1 MIICPNCHHKELPGA
16 LFCSE
21 CGARLISLDYLTT
34 QSLQKVPTDHF
45 NETVE
50 YSSSS
55 LKDISEEETNV
66 EPEVIHGGDA
76 ALALYVLE
84 NKQTLQLAGRTEF
97 TMGRVAE
104 GQPILPDVDLSP
116 YDAYAQ
122 GVSRLHAAL
131 KVSRNR
137 VAIMD
142 LGSSNGTRV
151 NGQKIVPH
159 VDYPLNNSDIIA
171 LGKLKL
177 KILIN

>member
-1 MIICPNCHHKELPGA
+1 MIVCPNCHHKELPGA

-34 QSLQKVPTDHF
+34 QSIKKSNTDSLDQTIVD
-45 NETVE
+45 NSKENSTPPDDILNKTNM
-50 YSSSS
+50 SS
-55 LKDISEEETNV
+55 D
-66 EPEVIHGGDA
+66 
-76 ALALYVLE
+76 LALYLIE
-84 NKQTLQLAGRTEF
+84 AKQTLQLVGRTEY
-97 TMGRVAE
+97 TLGRVAE

-116 YDAYAQ
+116 FDAYAQ

-131 KVSRNR
+131 KINKNR

-159 VDYPLNNSDIIA
+159 VDYPINHSDQIA
-171 LGKLKL
+171 LGKLRIQ
-177 KILIN
+177 ILIK

>member
-1 MIICPNCHHKELPGA
+1 MIVCPNCHHKELPGA

-34 QSLQKVPTDHF
+34 QSIKKTNTDNL
-45 NETVE
+45 NETIVE
-50 YSSSS
+50 DSQDSISTHDDIFSKQAISS
-55 LKDISEEETNV
+55 D
-66 EPEVIHGGDA
+66 
-76 ALALYVLE
+76 LALYLIE
-84 NKQTLQLAGRTEF
+84 AKQTLQLAGRSEF
-97 TMGRVAE
+97 TLGRVAE

-116 YDAYAQ
+116 FDAYAQ

-131 KVSRNR
+131 KLNKNR

-159 VDYPLNNSDIIA
+159 VDYPINHNDQIA
-171 LGKLKL
+171 LGKFRIQ
-177 KILIN
+177 ILIK

>member
-34 QSLQKVPTDHF
+34 QSIKKNNTDNLDDSF
-45 NETVE
+45 T
-50 YSSSS
+50 
-55 LKDISEEETNV
+55 D
-66 EPEVIHGGDA
+66 EVIDTEA
-76 ALALYVLE
+76 SSTDFFQKQSISSDLALYLIE
-84 NKQTLQLAGRTEF
+84 AKQTLQLIGRSEYTL
-97 TMGRVAE
+97 GRVAE

-116 YDAYAQ
+116 FDAYAQ
-122 GVSRLHAAL
+122 GVSRLHAAI
-131 KVSRNR
+131 KINKNR

-159 VDYPLNNSDIIA
+159 VDYPISHNDQIA
-171 LGKLKL
+171 LGKLRIQ
-177 KILIN
+177 ILIR

>member
-1 MIICPNCHHKELPGA
+1 MIICPNCQHKELPGA

-34 QSLQKVPTDHF
+34 QSIKKGNTDNLDQKFVEDQISLTDLPEEVLSK
-45 NETVE
+45 ETGSADLV
-50 YSSSS
+50 
-55 LKDISEEETNV
+55 
-66 EPEVIHGGDA
+66 
-76 ALALYVLE
+76 LYLIE
-84 NKQTLQLAGRTEF
+84 AKQTLQLAGRNEYTL
-97 TMGRVAE
+97 GRVAE

-116 YDAYAQ
+116 FDAYAQ

-131 KVSRNR
+131 KINKNR

-159 VDYPLNNSDIIA
+159 VDYPINHNDQIA
-171 LGKLKL
+171 LGKLRIQ
-177 KILIN
+177 ILIK

>member
-1 MIICPNCHHKELPGA
+1 MIVCPNCHHKELPGA

-34 QSLQKVPTDHF
+34 QSIKKTNTDNL
-45 NETVE
+45 NETIVDDSKDSPSTKDDIFSKQAI
-50 YSSSS
+50 SS
-55 LKDISEEETNV
+55 D
-66 EPEVIHGGDA
+66 
-76 ALALYVLE
+76 LALYLIE
-84 NKQTLQLAGRTEF
+84 AKQTLQLAGRSEF
-97 TMGRVAE
+97 TLGRVAE

-116 YDAYAQ
+116 FDAYAQ

-131 KVSRNR
+131 KLNKNR

-159 VDYPLNNSDIIA
+159 VDYPINHNDQIA
-171 LGKLKL
+171 LGKLRIQ
-177 KILIN
+177 ILIK

>member
-1 MIICPNCHHKELPGA
+1 MIVCPNCHHKELPGA

-34 QSLQKVPTDHF
+34 QSIKRTNTDNLETSLSDEKVDLG
-45 NETVE
+45 
-50 YSSSS
+50 S
-55 LKDISEEETNV
+55 L
-66 EPEVIHGGDA
+66 PEDLLKKEGGA
-76 ALALYVLE
+76 ADLVLYLIE
-84 NKQTLQLAGRTEF
+84 AKQTLQLIGRKEYTL
-97 TMGRVAE
+97 GRVAE

-116 YDAYAQ
+116 FDAYAQ

-131 KVSRNR
+131 KVNKSR

-159 VDYPLNNSDIIA
+159 VDYPINHNDQIA
-171 LGKLKL
+171 LGKLRIQ
-177 KILIN
+177 ILIK

>member
-1 MIICPNCHHKELPGA
+1 MIVCPNCHHKELPGA

-34 QSLQKVPTDHF
+34 QSIKKSNTD
-45 NETVE
+45 NLDPSKLEE
-50 YSSSS
+50 ELDLSS
-55 LKDISEEETNV
+55 LPDDLLGKESGSADIV
-66 EPEVIHGGDA
+66 
-76 ALALYVLE
+76 LYLIE
-84 NKQTLQLAGRTEF
+84 AKQTLQLVGRKEYTL
-97 TMGRVAE
+97 GRVAE

-116 YDAYAQ
+116 FDAYAQ

-131 KVSRNR
+131 KINKNR

-159 VDYPLNNSDIIA
+159 VDYPINHNDQIA
-171 LGKLKL
+171 LGKLRIQVL
-177 KILIN
+177 VR

>member
-1 MIICPNCHHKELPGA
+1 MIVCPNCHHKELPGA

-34 QSLQKVPTDHF
+34 QSIKKTNTDNL
-45 NETVE
+45 NETIVE
-50 YSSSS
+50 DSQNSISTHGDIFSKQAIS
-55 LKDISEEETNV
+55 LD
-66 EPEVIHGGDA
+66 
-76 ALALYVLE
+76 LALYLIE
-84 NKQTLQLAGRTEF
+84 AKQTLQLEGRSEF
-97 TMGRVAE
+97 TLGRVAE

-116 YDAYAQ
+116 FDAYAQ

-131 KVSRNR
+131 KLNKNR

-159 VDYPLNNSDIIA
+159 VDYPINHNDQIA
-171 LGKLKL
+171 LGKLRIQ
-177 KILIN
+177 ILIK

>member
-1 MIICPNCHHKELPGA
+1 MIVCPNCHHKELPGA

-34 QSLQKVPTDHF
+34 QSIKRTNTDNLESSQTDEKVDL
-45 NETVE
+45 
-50 YSSSS
+50 SS
-55 LKDISEEETNV
+55 LPDDFLSKENS
-66 EPEVIHGGDA
+66 A
-76 ALALYVLE
+76 ADLVLYLIE
-84 NKQTLQLAGRTEF
+84 AKQTLQLIGRKEYTL
-97 TMGRVAE
+97 GRVAE

-116 YDAYAQ
+116 FDAYAQ

-131 KVSRNR
+131 KVNKSR

-159 VDYPLNNSDIIA
+159 VDYPINHNDQIA
-171 LGKLKL
+171 LGKLRIQ
-177 KILIN
+177 ILIK

>member
-1 MIICPNCHHKELPGA
+1 MIICPNCHHKEFPGA

-34 QSLQKVPTDHF
+34 KSIQKIPTTDLDDSVLDQNTSENVVVNQESENVSL
-45 NETVE
+45 
-50 YSSSS
+50 
-55 LKDISEEETNV
+55 
-66 EPEVIHGGDA
+66 DA
-76 ALALYVLE
+76 EIALYVVDA
-84 NKQTLQLAGRTEF
+84 KQTMQLAGRTEF

-116 YDAYAQ
+116 FEAYSQ

-131 KVSRNR
+131 KISRNR
-137 VAIMD
+137 VSILD

-159 VDYPLNNSDIIA
+159 VDYPLNHGDIIA

-177 KILIN
+177 QIIIQ

>member
-1 MIICPNCHHKELPGA
+1 MIVCPNCHHKELPGA

-34 QSLQKVPTDHF
+34 QSIKKTNTDNL
-45 NETVE
+45 NETIME
-50 YSSSS
+50 DSKDSIIPNGDIFSKQAISS
-55 LKDISEEETNV
+55 D
-66 EPEVIHGGDA
+66 
-76 ALALYVLE
+76 LALYLIE
-84 NKQTLQLAGRTEF
+84 AKQTLQLAGRSEF
-97 TMGRVAE
+97 TLGRVAE

-116 YDAYAQ
+116 FDAYAQ

-131 KVSRNR
+131 KLNKNR

-159 VDYPLNNSDIIA
+159 VDYPISHNDQIA
-171 LGKLKL
+171 LGKLRIQ
-177 KILIN
+177 ILIK

>member
-1 MIICPNCHHKELPGA
+1 MIVCPNCHHKELPGA

-34 QSLQKVPTDHF
+34 QSIKKTNTDNL
-45 NETVE
+45 NETIVE
-50 YSSSS
+50 DSQNSISTHGDIFSKQAISS
-55 LKDISEEETNV
+55 D
-66 EPEVIHGGDA
+66 
-76 ALALYVLE
+76 LALYLIE
-84 NKQTLQLAGRTEF
+84 AKQTLQLEGRSEF
-97 TMGRVAE
+97 TLGRVAE

-116 YDAYAQ
+116 FDAYAQ

-131 KVSRNR
+131 KLNKNR

-159 VDYPLNNSDIIA
+159 VDYPINHNDQIA
-171 LGKLKL
+171 LGKLRIQ
-177 KILIN
+177 ILIK

>member
-1 MIICPNCHHKELPGA
+1 MIVCPNCHHNELPGA

-34 QSLQKVPTDHF
+34 QSIKKTNTD
-45 NETVE
+45 NLDPSQVE
-50 YSSSS
+50 EEIDLSS
-55 LKDISEEETNV
+55 LPDELLSKESGSADLV
-66 EPEVIHGGDA
+66 
-76 ALALYVLE
+76 LYLIE
-84 NKQTLQLAGRTEF
+84 AKQTLQLMGRKEYTL
-97 TMGRVAE
+97 GRVAE

-116 YDAYAQ
+116 FDAYAQ

-131 KVSRNR
+131 KINKNR

-159 VDYPLNNSDIIA
+159 VDYPINHNDQIA
-171 LGKLKL
+171 LGKLRIQ
-177 KILIN
+177 ILVK